1 LQGRLRAIFWGARS
15 GAEQLPP
22 FPAATHQVR
31 PFWSVYKL
39 ALLQHTSCCWFG
51 VSCTVISIALVCGL
65 QHICSG
71 LVHSLFLV
79 CLAGGLTPS
88 SLLCF
93 QHMQCKAH
101 GINAPKGAEF
111 SIVDALKEG
120 SQVGFVSAYGSATEV
135 LMSQIAFKKPTPDD
149 AGWLAS
155 SHRCQQQLQLLSSLR
170 SCVSRC
176 CAYHPCRLVV

>member
-79 CLAGGLTPS
+79 CLAGGLTQS

-120 SQVGFVSAYGSATEV
+120 SQVGFVSAYGSATAGEV
-135 LMSQIAFKKPTPDD
+135 LMSQIALKSQLQMMQ
-149 AGWLAS
+149 AGWPAHTAAS
-155 SHRCQQQLQLLSSLR
+155 S
-170 SCVSRC
+170 SCNC
-176 CAYHPCRLVV
+176 CAH